1 MTDDE
6 LENTI
11 SSNLSVKVVQYE
23 QFLNDIL
30 RSDLKYV
37 KWLHSE
43 CISS

>member
-37 KWLHSE
+37 K
-43 CISS
+43 